1 MCCRT
6 KCFERFFCCCFVF
19 SKLISFTVHY
29 SLSASHGL
37 FVVLLY
43 LTFTLSLDLCSKFA
57 YIHIPCTLVLALLI
71 INTIACNSCT
81 FSSPFLLCVCYRSS
95 PLVFHVYVRVW
106 SSFYHVGSRDR
117 NQGVRLYLVIPV
129 IHVFGRP
136 LFQLIQ
142 LWLLHLHPPPPITSN
157 KQRKQNLRVQMWWH
171 MPYPSNL
178 GSGGWGRGIVDSG
191 QLGYMM
197 RSCQNHENKQNG
209 GASLLAS

>member
-81 FSSPFLLCVCYRSS
+81 FSSPFLLYVCYRSN
-95 PLVFHVYVRVW
+95 PLVFHVYVRVCMLAVVWLLENSLLSW

-129 IHVFGRP
+129 IDVFGRP

-142 LWLLHLHPPPPITSN
+142 LWLLHLHPPPPLLQTN
-157 KQRKQNLRVQMWWH
+157 R
-171 MPYPSNL
+171 
-178 GSGGWGRGIVDSG
+178 
-191 QLGYMM
+191 
-197 RSCQNHENKQNG
+197 ENKTLECKCG
-209 GASLLAS
+209 GTCLIPATWVREAEAGGLWIQGSWVI